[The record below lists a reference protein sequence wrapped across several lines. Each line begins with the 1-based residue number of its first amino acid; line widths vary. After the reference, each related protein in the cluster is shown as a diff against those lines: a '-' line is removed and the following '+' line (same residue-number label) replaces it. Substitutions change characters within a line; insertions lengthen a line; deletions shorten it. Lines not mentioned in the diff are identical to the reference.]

1 MVTGW
6 FTVIND
12 LILVFRSHCVYI
24 FIDFA
29 AELGFEL
36 YKVTFIKCTD
46 FVKPP
51 YENSK
56 VIDNIGD
63 NVGDNFD
70 NANPGHGGADAGHG
84 GNGL

>member
-56 VIDNIGD
+56 VIDN
-63 NVGDNFD
+63 VGDTFD
-70 NANPGHGGADAGHG
+70 NLNPGAGGGADVGHG
-84 GNGL
+84 GNAL